1 MDEEM
6 NSLRKNQTWNLVQ
19 LPKRKKAIG
28 CKWIYG
34 KKKDTPGVRFKT
46 RLVAKGYAQKEGIDY
61 NEVFYLVVKNSY
73 IRILLALVAQF
84 DLELA

>member
-19 LPKRKKAIG
+19 LPKGKKAIG

-34 KKKDTPGVRFKT
+34 KKKDTPGVRFKA
-46 RLVAKGYAQKEGIDY
+46 RLIVKGYAQKKAIDY
-61 NEVFYLVVKNSY
+61 SEVF
-73 IRILLALVAQF
+73 LLL
-84 DLELA
+84 